1 MMRAIRI
8 SKPLLHC
15 SVSLL
20 FTVGLSSPAIA
31 ALVQDEQAPQA
42 DIPQD
47 PVDTSQDGEFQF
59 LGPDGKPLPADLQAQ
74 LRKQLKNRPPQTGDE
89 ENGIVVRARRPR
101 GSIPFD
107 DVPERSFSQLD
118 VKGFGADTVDDLI
131 DALGAQLSNPT
142 ALDASPPVLL
152 LNGRRV
158 ANPLDIAQL
167 PTEAIERLD
176 IYPPQLA
183 ARFGLRSDL
192 KILNIVTFEKFASVF
207 GLGKGRVA
215 SEGGFSGAD
224 GAVDLVRLNG
234 DLRLGLGASYRRSS
248 NLTELER
255 NVVQPVESVD
265 QASLRSLLPELE
277 VAEINANFAHPIGT
291 TASASATGRY
301 RFEESNALVGALNQS
316 ALQRRSTVQQVDI
329 GANFTQLFDK
339 MLLSANA
346 SYSDLSRTSDIAP
359 RSGSPI
365 LDSAKFLRSELS
377 ADIGVSGNIA
387 QLSEGTL
394 SGSARIEL
402 GTAEA
407 KSFALRAVPEPDSQ
421 RTRDFARASLGL
433 NLPIAGPDSSVG
445 RISASFNGT
454 VTGFSDVTDTW
465 ALDASLDWA
474 IDKNVRLSF
483 FWSDQALPPTL
494 EQLVQPRLISPNI
507 RTFDFVAGE
516 TVDVDYITGGNPDL
530 LNEERQAYQV
540 RLSVQP
546 FRRRDL
552 TLNAT
557 FSSTRSDNAIAE
569 FPLLTTST
577 TRAFPDRF
585 TRSATGALQSIDF
598 RPINFSR
605 TGQDQIY
612 WGLSFSRA
620 LGPVPAGY
628 QPQGYA
634 IRSVD
639 EAQQAFPDAVIL
651 TAPPNSG
658 LARQA
663 ENLTSRVFFDLY
675 HTWYIRDTVRL
686 ARTGPTLDLL
696 DGDAI
701 DFLGGRRQHRIDLIG
716 GVYRSGLGIRMKA
729 NWNSSTSLI
738 DVTPDGEQKIRFG
751 DYAVVDVSF
760 FANLAETFSISK
772 KATWL
777 KNTRVTFEVS
787 NLFNQR
793 PSAETA
799 SGSTPLRFQNTLLDP
814 IGRTFS
820 LSFRK
825 VF

>member
-1 MMRAIRI
+1 
-8 SKPLLHC
+8 
-15 SVSLL
+15 
-20 FTVGLSSPAIA
+20 VGLSSPVSKAFA
-31 ALVQDEQAPQA
+31 QDEQASQA
-42 DIPQD
+42 EIAQD
-47 PVDTSQDGEFQF
+47 PVDTNPDGEFQF
-59 LGPDGKPLPADLQAQ
+59 LGPDGKPLPAEVQAQ
-74 LRKQLKNRPPQTGDE
+74 LREQLKNRPPQSGNKDKE
-89 ENGIVVRARRPR
+89 IVVAARRPR

-107 DVPERSFSQLD
+107 DVPERSYSQLD
-118 VKGFGADTVDDLI
+118 VKGFGADTVEDLI
-131 DALGAQLSNPT
+131 DALGAQVSNPT

-176 IYPPQLA
+176 VYPPQLA
-183 ARFGLRSDL
+183 ARYGLRNDL
-192 KILNIVTFEKFASVF
+192 KIVNIVTFEKFASVF

-234 DLRLGLGASYRRSS
+234 DLRLGLGASYLRSS
-248 NLTELER
+248 NLTEQER
-255 NVVQPVESVD
+255 NVVQPVESED
-265 QASLRSLLPELE
+265 QASVRSLLPELE
-277 VAEINANFAHPIGT
+277 VAEINANIAHPIGT

-301 RFEESNALVGALNQS
+301 RFEESDALVGALNQS
-316 ALQRRSTVQQVDI
+316 ALRRVSKVQQVDI
-329 GANFTQLFDK
+329 GANFTQQFDK
-339 MLLSANA
+339 ILLSANA
-346 SYSDLSRTSDIAP
+346 SYTDLSRTSDIAS
-359 RSGSPI
+359 RSDSLI
-365 LDSAKFLRSELS
+365 LDFAEFLRSELS
-377 ADIGVSGNIA
+377 ADIGVSGSIT

-394 SGSARIEL
+394 SGSANIEL

-407 KSFALRAVPEPDSQ
+407 DSFALRAVPEPDSQ
-421 RTRDFARASLGL
+421 RTRDFGRASLGL
-433 NLPIAGPDSSVG
+433 SLPIAGPDSSVG
-445 RISASFNGT
+445 VITASFNGI
-454 VTGFSDVTDTW
+454 VTSFSDVTDTW

-483 FWSDQALPPTL
+483 FWSDKALPPTL

-516 TVDVDYITGGNPDL
+516 TVDVDYITGGNPNL

-540 RLSVQP
+540 RLSVRP
-546 FRRRDL
+546 FRRHDL
-552 TLNAT
+552 TFNAT
-557 FSSTRSDNAIAE
+557 FSSIRSDNAIAE
-569 FPLLTTST
+569 FPLLTTT
-577 TRAFPDRF
+577 TTNAFPDRF
-585 TRSATGALQSIDF
+585 TRSTTGALETIDI

-605 TGQDQIY
+605 TVQDQIY
-612 WGLSFSRA
+612 WGLSFSRP
-620 LGPVPAGY
+620 LGPAAEGY
-628 QPQGYA
+628 RSQGYA
-634 IRSVD
+634 IRTVD
-639 EAQQAFPDAVIL
+639 EAQQAYPDSVIL

-663 ENLTSRVFFDLY
+663 ENLASRVFFDLY
-675 HTWYIRDTVRL
+675 HTWYTRDTIRL
-686 ARTGPTLDLL
+686 ARTDPTLDLL

-716 GVYRSGLGIRMKA
+716 GVYWSGLGIRMKA

-738 DVTPDGEQKIRFG
+738 DITPDGEQKIRFG

-760 FANLAETFSISK
+760 FANLAETFSISE
-772 KATWL
+772 KAAWL

-820 LSFRK
+820 LSLRK

>member
-1 MMRAIRI
+1 MHTIRI
-8 SKPLLHC
+8 SRPLLRC
-15 SVSLL
+15 SVSSLL
-20 FTVGLSSPAIA
+20 AVGLSGQAIA
-31 ALVQDEQAPQA
+31 GLAQDNPAPQPESA
-42 DIPQD
+42 PET
-47 PVDTSQDGEFQF
+47 VDANPDDEFQF
-59 LGPDGKPLPADLQAQ
+59 LGPDGKPLPPEVQAQ
-74 LRKQLKNRPPQTGDE
+74 LREQLKNRPPQTDDE
-89 ENGIVVRARRPR
+89 EGGILVGARRPR

-118 VKGFGADTVDDLI
+118 LKGFGADTVEDLI
-131 DALGAQLSNPT
+131 DALGAQVTNPS
-142 ALDASPPVLL
+142 ALNTSPPVLL

-183 ARFGLRSDL
+183 ARYGLRSDL

-215 SEGGFSGAD
+215 SEGGFSAAD

-234 DLRLGLGASYRRSS
+234 DLRLGLGASYLRSS
-248 NLTELER
+248 NLTEQER

-265 QASLRSLLPELE
+265 QAAVRSLLPELE
-277 VAEINANFAHPIGT
+277 AVELNANIAHPIGNN
-291 TASASATGRY
+291 ASASASGRY

-316 ALQRRSTVQQVDI
+316 ALQRLSKVQQVDI
-329 GANFTQLFDK
+329 GVNYTQQAGA

-359 RSGSPI
+359 LIGSPV
-365 LDSAKFLRSELS
+365 LDSAEFQRSELS
-377 ADIGVSGNIA
+377 ADLGISGSLA
-387 QLSEGTL
+387 QLSQGAL
-394 SGSARIEL
+394 SASAIIEL
-402 GTAEA
+402 GTVEA
-407 KSFALRAVPEPDSQ
+407 DSFALRGIPDPVSQ
-421 RTRDFARASLGL
+421 RTRDFGRSSLGL
-433 NLPIAGPDSSVG
+433 SVPIAGPDSSVG
-445 RISASFNGT
+445 RLTASFNGA
-454 VTGFSDVTDTW
+454 VTSFSDVKDTW
-465 ALDASLDWA
+465 AIDAGLDWA
-474 IDKNVRLSF
+474 IAKNVRLSF

-507 RTFDFVAGE
+507 RTFDFIAGE

-530 LNEERQAYQV
+530 LNEKRRAYQA
-540 RLSVQP
+540 RLSVRP
-546 FRRRDL
+546 FRRYDL
-552 TLNAT
+552 TLNAS

-569 FPLLTTST
+569 FPLLTTT
-577 TRAFPDRF
+577 TTSAFPDRF
-585 TRSATGALQSIDF
+585 TRSATGALESIDI
-598 RPINFSR
+598 RPVNLSR
-605 TGQDQIY
+605 TVQDQIY
-612 WGLSFSRA
+612 WGVSFSRP
-620 LGPVPAGY
+620 LGPVPEGY

-663 ENLTSRVFFDLY
+663 ENLASRVFFDLY
-675 HTWYIRDTVRL
+675 HTWYTRDVVRL

-716 GVYRSGLGIRMKA
+716 GVYRSGLGLRIKGI
-729 NWNSSTSLI
+729 WNSSTSLI
-738 DVTPDGEQKIRFG
+738 DVTPDGEQELRFV

-760 FANLAETFSISK
+760 FTNLAETFNISE
-772 KATWL
+772 KATFL
-777 KNTRVTFEVS
+777 KNTRVTFEIA

-793 PSAETA
+793 PRAETA
-799 SGSTPLRFQNTLLDP
+799 SGTTPLRFQNTLLDP
-814 IGRTFS
+814 IGRTLS
-820 LSFRK
+820 LSLRK